1 METIKKEV
9 RLCLSCME
17 EHEVSTVQVCEQNI
31 YKGKKVGY
39 LAVYD
44 YCDRA
49 DELTASE
56 EMIKMNDKAFK
67 AAYHRLIGGQAP

>member
-17 EHEVSTVQVCEQNI
+17 EHEVSTVQVREHNTI
-31 YKGKKVGY
+31 KGREVSY
-39 LAVYD
+39 IAVYD

-56 EMIKMNDKAFK
+56 EMVKMNDKAFK